1 MEFAKPGLAG
11 ALVTLPRMPP
21 WVTSAR
27 VETLEDVA
35 FLSGAALATLHL
47 VVGCDDVPHALLR
60 NRLSLTASEA
70 SMVMLGRPE
79 RTGDIR
85 DAVHLLR
92 PGDQPGPA
100 GAIYLQW
107 QQATAR
113 PISVGTFQ
121 RALPSVTAEQI
132 ATWLDMGRGGPVMR
146 AATVLE
152 AVLTA
157 HPREEVMSLILADA
171 VLAQSLEWTHVLPLL
186 ATGLKSRDLRKRGTD
201 LELACHK
208 ALVSSIGATL
218 PIASDLTRRVAH
230 LRAVIPKLR
239 AKGAADAVA
248 LFLTKDALSP
258 TIALTDPTAGVGRTG
273 RTSMSDRAAR
283 RLCDR
288 LVDLGVVREL
298 TGRDTFRLYG
308 V

>member
-1 MEFAKPGLAG
+1 MLFAETNLTD
-11 ALVTLPRMPP
+11 ALDTLPRMPP

-27 VETLEDVA
+27 AETLEDVA

-47 VVGCDDVPHALLR
+47 VVGRDDVPHALLR
-60 NRLSLTASEA
+60 DRLSLTASEA
-70 SMVMLGRPE
+70 CLHMLGRPE
-79 RTGDIR
+79 RAGDIR
-85 DAVHLLR
+85 DAVHQLR

-107 QQATAR
+107 QRAAAR
-113 PISVGTFQ
+113 PVSVKMLQ
-121 RALPSVTAEQI
+121 RALPSVTVEQI
-132 ATWLDMGRGGPVMR
+132 ATWLDAERGGPVMR
-146 AATVLE
+146 AAIILESVL
-152 AVLTA
+152 AA
-157 HPREEVMSLILADA
+157 HPREEVMALILADA
-171 VLAQSLEWTHVLPLL
+171 VLAQSLGWTHVLPLL
-186 ATGLKSRDLRKRGTD
+186 ATGLKSRDLRKRGMD

-230 LRAVIPKLR
+230 LQAVVPKLR
-239 AKGAADAVA
+239 AKGAQDAVA

-258 TIALTDPTAGVGRTG
+258 TIALADPSVG
-273 RTSMSDRAAR
+273 MSDRAAR
-283 RLCDR
+283 RFCDR

>member
-1 MEFAKPGLAG
+1 
-11 ALVTLPRMPP
+11 MPS

-27 VETLEDVA
+27 AETLEDVA

-47 VVGCDDVPHALLR
+47 VVGRDDVPHALLR
-60 NRLSLTASEA
+60 DRLSLTASEA
-70 SMVMLGRPE
+70 CMHMLGRPE
-79 RTGDIR
+79 RAGDIR

-107 QQATAR
+107 QRAAAR
-113 PISVGTFQ
+113 PVSVKMLQ
-121 RALPSVTAEQI
+121 RALPSVTVEQI
-132 ATWLDMGRGGPVMR
+132 ATWLDAERGGSVMR
-146 AATVLE
+146 AANILESVL
-152 AVLTA
+152 AA
-157 HPREEVMSLILADA
+157 HPREEVMALILADA
-171 VLAQSLEWTHVLPLL
+171 VLAQSLGWTHVLPLL

-230 LRAVIPKLR
+230 LQAVVPKLR
-239 AKGAADAVA
+239 AKGAQDAVA

-258 TIALTDPTAGVGRTG
+258 TIALTAPSVG
-273 RTSMSDRAAR
+273 MSDRAAR

>member
-1 MEFAKPGLAG
+1 MLFAETNLTN
-11 ALVTLPRMPP
+11 ALDTLPRMPP

-27 VETLEDVA
+27 AETLEDVA

-47 VVGCDDVPHALLR
+47 VVGRDDVPHALLR
-60 NRLSLTASEA
+60 DRLSLTASEA
-70 SMVMLGRPE
+70 CMHMLGRPE
-79 RTGDIR
+79 KAGDIR

-107 QQATAR
+107 QRAAAR
-113 PISVGTFQ
+113 PVSVKMLQ
-121 RALPSVTAEQI
+121 RALPSVTVEQI
-132 ATWLDMGRGGPVMR
+132 ATWLDAERGGSVMR
-146 AATVLE
+146 AANILESVL
-152 AVLTA
+152 AA
-157 HPREEVMSLILADA
+157 HPREEVMALILADA
-171 VLAQSLEWTHVLPLL
+171 VLAQSLGWTHVLPLL

-230 LRAVIPKLR
+230 LQAVVPKLR
-239 AKGAADAVA
+239 AKGAQDAVA

-258 TIALTDPTAGVGRTG
+258 TIALTAPSVG
-273 RTSMSDRAAR
+273 MSDRAAR

-298 TGRDTFRLYG
+298 TGRDTFRMYG

>member
-1 MEFAKPGLAG
+1 MTFTQSDLADTSY
-11 ALVTLPRMPP
+11 TLPRMPP

-27 VETLEDVA
+27 AETLEDVA

-47 VVGCDDVPHALLR
+47 VVGHDDVPHALLR
-60 NRLSLTASEA
+60 DRLSLTTAEA
-70 SMVMLGRPE
+70 CVRLLGRPE
-79 RTGDIR
+79 RAEDIR

-107 QQATAR
+107 QRATAR
-113 PISVGTFQ
+113 PTSVATLQ
-121 RALPSVTAEQI
+121 KALPAATAEQI

-152 AVLTA
+152 TVLAA
-157 HPREEVMSLILADA
+157 HPREEVMALILADA
-171 VLAQSLEWTHVLPLL
+171 VLAQSLGWTHVLPLL
-186 ATGLKSRDLRKRGTD
+186 ATGLKSRDLRMQGQ
-201 LELACHK
+201 ELQLVCHK
-208 ALVSSIGATL
+208 ALVSSIGRAL
-218 PIASDLTRRVAH
+218 PIASDLTRRAAC
-230 LRAVIPKLR
+230 LRSVVPKLR
-239 AKGAADAVA
+239 AKGAGDAVA

-258 TIALTDPTAGVGRTG
+258 AIALADPSVG
-273 RTSMSDRAAR
+273 MSDRAAR
-283 RLCDR
+283 RFCDR